1 VSPPPAEFKP
11 LKTFE
16 QWRDKLT
23 ELLDDA
29 DTIGAQDPSPQA
41 QVLKLNKRLTDFQV
55 WSPPDTPGLED
66 LDAIAEN
73 ARLALLDDAVGDR
86 VRELAN
92 TRSVLLMLGKEL
104 ERREAEDRQAAA
116 SMRLDKLTAA
126 LPKVNDAIHA
136 ALELKQ
142 VLDGSTDKDLAV
154 TLENALD
161 DLQQLRETVEE
172 IVRA

>member
-1 VSPPPAEFKP
+1 MSPPPAEFKT

-16 QWRDKLT
+16 QWRDKLS
-23 ELLDDA
+23 ELLDEADA
-29 DTIGAQDPSPQA
+29 IAAQDPAPQGP
-41 QVLKLNKRLTDFQV
+41 VLKLNKRFTDFQV
-55 WSPPDTPGLED
+55 WSPPDVEGVED
-66 LDAIAEN
+66 LDTIAEN
-73 ARLALLDDAVGDR
+73 ARLAMLDDAVGDR

-92 TRSVLLMLGKEL
+92 TRSVLLTLGKEL
-104 ERREAEDRQAAA
+104 ERRAEQDRQAAA

-142 VLDGSTDKDLAV
+142 TIDAAADKDLAATV
-154 TLENALD
+154 EKALD
-161 DLQQLRETVEE
+161 GLQRLREAVED